1 MLAHSDAGPREGHA
15 SGWAARPAQTGRVTG
30 ITSDAQYRFARGV
43 DPGFVGPGLELATAV
58 EPILR
63 LRIAVSQNEHPG
75 QARLSDFCLA
85 IDWAVARAQLD
96 GRAAAFTVFVLESL
110 DDAIGSAQLA
120 SDIRAESRV
129 LVTELSPRPSASSWR
144 WIQTSARL
152 AATDPCRRWR
162 GPGGS
167 TWRRLDDRPR
177 PRGPR
182 VRSARRR
189 VSNREVR
196 LARKRCRLTDCRHA
210 GAGFTTASGARP

>member
-1 MLAHSDAGPREGHA
+1 
-15 SGWAARPAQTGRVTG
+15 
-30 ITSDAQYRFARGV
+30 
-43 DPGFVGPGLELATAV
+43 V

-129 LVTELSPRPSASSWR
+129 LVAELSRETVGVVLEVDPDERSASPATDLVS
-144 WIQTSARL
+144 TMARTRRVLGGVSMIGPDL
-152 AATDPCRRWR
+152 AAAAFERASAALEIARRL
-162 GPGGS
+162 GPGN
-167 TWRRLDDRPR
+167 T
-177 PRGPR
+177 
-182 VRSARRR
+182 VVA
-189 VSNREVR
+189 
-196 LARKRCRLTDCRHA
+196 
-210 GAGFTTASGARP
+210 